1 MNKLLGIT
9 ISSTYLL
16 LFFHNTV
23 NQKSGSIFHIQTLW
37 HSITTPYDACKNN
50 NLHQRQW
57 LGSSLPNLRSWQKPT
72 YFLSF
77 CCCCGV
83 LFFCLGIFG
92 VFWFCFCFDSCDIIG
107 PCGIDS
113 GLEDVKPDFSDG
125 AIMQLCAAA
134 DNDNAECGSVP
145 YTDSEVGFQH
155 LIPQRKQLL
164 LLGLVRSVFTNLKD
178 F

>member
-1 MNKLLGIT
+1 MTGFFPPQPQILTK
-9 ISSTYLL
+9 TYLFSFFLLLLWGIIL
-16 LFFHNTV
+16 LFGDFW
-23 NQKSGSIFHIQTLW
+23 SF
-37 HSITTPYDACKNN
+37 
-50 NLHQRQW
+50 
-57 LGSSLPNLRSWQKPT
+57 LGLL
-72 YFLSF
+72 L
-77 CCCCGV
+77 
-83 LFFCLGIFG
+83 
-92 VFWFCFCFDSCDIIG
+92 FCFDSCDIIG